1 MIATNEESGRIAP
14 QYENKKEQP
23 IRHQQVIGS
32 KIIPSYYFI
41 NERFYFLLTSRQ
53 IGYCYAIE
61 RKKHNF

>member
-32 KIIPSYYFI
+32 KNAIIL
-41 NERFYFLLTSRQ
+41 FY
-53 IGYCYAIE
+53 
-61 RKKHNF
+61 